1 MWTNKE
7 EYPSMLNREALRK
20 PWRFIYQFWY
30 WYSFISYQYA
40 MECPADCRPAAQSAE
55 DPGELPR
62 HHRTGRA
69 LHCTG
74 WVTVGRRTCMLQCR
88 DSLTSITYIYG
99 GKED

>member
-7 EYPSMLNREALRK
+7 EYPSMLKREALRQ

-69 LHCTG
+69 LHWLG
-74 WVTVGRRTCMLQCR
+74 NRGQ
-88 DSLTSITYIYG
+88 
-99 GKED
+99 EDMYVAG